1 MRYSVGFPHTQGNR
15 AGPAPRPSFHA
26 SMTDAA
32 TSSPIAPFPCAR
44 FIKEIGRG
52 PHGARALSPEDT
64 FQLYQ
69 AMLDGRVSDVELGAV
84 LIAYRLKGE
93 TADELAAMLAA
104 AQASFA
110 PLRAPAGA
118 ARPVSIPSYNG
129 ARKQPNLV
137 PLLALLLAREG
148 VPVLV
153 HGVATDPGRVTSAE
167 IFTELAMPAA
177 ASHAAAECALAERRV
192 AFTPLDVLA
201 PKLARLLALRGVLG
215 VRNSTHTLVKLLQ
228 PFEPLGL
235 RLVNYTHP
243 PYRDSLAQL
252 FSEHPDAAA
261 GGALLARGTE
271 GEAVADTRR
280 QVQVDWLHDG
290 RCETLLEPE
299 RSSPDA
305 PPVALPESKDAAT
318 TAAWTRAVLDGAVP
332 VPDALARQVETILR
346 IVRAEG

>member
-1 MRYSVGFPHTQGNR
+1 
-15 AGPAPRPSFHA
+15 
-26 SMTDAA
+26 MTDAA
-32 TSSPIAPFPCAR
+32 TAHDPTAPFACAR
-44 FIKEIGRG
+44 FIKEVGRG
-52 PHGARALSPEDT
+52 PHGARSLSSDDT
-64 FQLYQ
+64 FALYQ

-104 AQASFA
+104 AQASFPA
-110 PLRAPAGA
+110 LRVPASGY
-118 ARPVSIPSYNG
+118 RPVSIPSYNG

-153 HGVATDPGRVTSAE
+153 HGVLEDPGRVTSAE
-167 IFTELAMPAA
+167 IFNALSVPSAATHAEIEASLAT
-177 ASHAAAECALAERRV
+177 RRV
-192 AFTPLDVLA
+192 AFASIETLA
-201 PKLARLLALRGVLG
+201 PKLARLLALRRVLG

-228 PFEPLGL
+228 PFEPAGL

-252 FSEHPDAAA
+252 FREHPQAAI

-290 RCETLLEPE
+290 TCDTLIEPE

-305 PPVALPESKDAAT
+305 PPVELPESKDAAT
-318 TAAWTRAVLDGAVP
+318 TASWTQAVLRGEVA
-332 VPDALARQVETILR
+332 VPDALSRQIDTILR
-346 IVRAEG
+346 IARLTPARPRHRLH